1 MATAQFRLSRWSAVV
16 TPLLVLTLL
25 LTPAELWTQV
35 APAARSD
42 ARAVSGLDAE
52 AQAFMVDY
60 ADDLRR
66 GDASAVAARYDP
78 AGAYEL
84 RAGLSMLTT
93 HEALTARY
101 ATDWQPPARFEW
113 RDLAYEVVSPEA
125 VVVSGTFAW
134 YRARDAAPGI
144 QSYVALL
151 RRPSAGSGLKIRLEA
166 EAGRPPI
173 PWLLLGIGAVVLVA
187 LGLGAGWLIGRR
199 GARPVVGSAGGLT
212 PVR

>member
-1 MATAQFRLSRWSAVV
+1 MAAARFRLSRWSAVV

-42 ARAVSGLDAE
+42 AHAVSGLGAE
-52 AQAFMVDY
+52 AQAFMMDY

-78 AGAYEL
+78 AGTYEL
-84 RAGLSMLTT
+84 RAGRSMLTT

-113 RDLAYEVVSPEA
+113 RDL
-125 VVVSGTFAW
+125 T
-134 YRARDAAPGI
+134 
-144 QSYVALL
+144 
-151 RRPSAGSGLKIRLEA
+151 
-166 EAGRPPI
+166 
-173 PWLLLGIGAVVLVA
+173 
-187 LGLGAGWLIGRR
+187 
-199 GARPVVGSAGGLT
+199 
-212 PVR
+212 